1 MGRDSVRPVTP
12 SVEPSARMPT
22 ARRTAAIKA
31 VEEGISYE
39 LLYFAREALRMLNG
53 VNPLV
58 ASVTIEDPGA
68 NPVDDIVLAFGP
80 GGHKI
85 GGEIFGAQYIQVKK
99 GGTAADAF
107 SSADLADPKCKWLA
121 TDKTKQ
127 AFLPRLAR
135 RWQLFE
141 ADKIAACLTLVTTR
155 RWRQD
160 DPIARHL
167 TEGRVDEDAV
177 FRDRRCSPVLRK
189 WQAATGLTDD
199 QLQTFVGS
207 LCIVDGAESMEA
219 LRIDIA
225 TLARSLEIGDAR
237 VVPQIDAVVR
247 GIFRSKDRTL
257 DRNELIRQLEAAGL
271 PVGRLPSRIVRVAQ
285 TVQEPLRGWLPR
297 RPYASAPL
305 DVGAVWGMQTGAFA
319 GVIEGVSAQVVAAR
333 LKSAQAR
340 LYLELTPVAVP
351 RREWRVLE
359 SVSGRID
366 AKNVTDQLTAESPSI
381 PRGLVVDLVDT
392 RPATLD
398 SLQDIARAMLRDG
411 TDAIVVAVS
420 REVSLVQL
428 ALEDVIRALEASGVS
443 AEVLK
448 ARPVSSQ
455 PVTPAVDGQL
465 LDLDISDLQRHDW
478 TEVEQALASAATNAN
493 GEIRSRS
500 LWIAAS
506 VDDWLDC
513 WFDAY
518 VIGDGSELL
527 SFSAVPHARSDATVA
542 DVALGLLRLGR
553 NESGRRDEVRAALRQ
568 LDSLLDRD
576 TRIVVSTW
584 FDGGPAGDASDEL
597 FVRAGLSRSV
607 TIDSYA
613 GHALLLQS
621 DLLSRERLA
630 DFLRQEPAVRAILGL
645 CTPEE
650 WVNLDLDGA
659 LVDDIVDLRFQR
671 PLPKHGG

>member
-1 MGRDSVRPVTP
+1 MSKFK
-12 SVEPSARMPT
+12 
-22 ARRTAAIKA
+22 RTAPIKA

-53 VNPLV
+53 VYPYV
-58 ASVTIEDPGA
+58 QSVTLEDPAA

-80 GGHKI
+80 GGHTI
-85 GGEIFGAQYIQVKK
+85 GGEIFDAQYIQVKS

-121 TDKTKQ
+121 TDKAKQ

-135 RWQLFE
+135 RWQLF
-141 ADKIAACLTLVTTR
+141 DVAACLTLVTTR
-155 RWRQD
+155 RWREG

-167 TEGRVDEDAV
+167 TEGRIDEDAV
-177 FRDRRCSPVLRK
+177 FRDRRCGSVLGK
-189 WQAATGLTDD
+189 WQDATGFTED
-199 QLQTFVGS
+199 QLRTFVRS
-207 LCIVDGAESMEA
+207 ICIVDGADSMET

-225 TLARSLEIGDAR
+225 TLARSLGIGDAQ
-237 VVPQIDAVVR
+237 VVPQIDALVR

-257 DRNELIRQLEAAGL
+257 NRNELIRQLAAAQL
-271 PVGRLPSRIVRVAQ
+271 PVGKLPSRVVPVAP
-285 TVQEPLRGWLPR
+285 TAQEPLRGWLPR
-297 RPYASAPL
+297 RPYVSAPL

-319 GVIEGVSAQVVAAR
+319 CVVEGVSAHDVGAR
-333 LKSAQAR
+333 LASAQAL
-340 LYLELTPVAVP
+340 LYLVLTRDSAVVVP

-366 AKNVTDQLTAESPSI
+366 AKNVTDQLAAESPSI
-381 PRGLVVDLVDT
+381 PRGLVIDLVDT

-420 REVSLVQL
+420 RDVSSGQL
-428 ALEDVIRALEASGVS
+428 ALEDVIRALEPAGVS
-443 AEVLK
+443 VEILK

-455 PVTPAVDGQL
+455 SLTPAADTQL
-465 LDLDISDLQRHDW
+465 LDLDISDLQRRDW
-478 TEVEQALASAATNAN
+478 TEVEQVLAAAATSAN

-513 WFDAY
+513 WLDAY
-518 VIGDGSELL
+518 IIGDGSELL
-527 SFSAVPHARSDATVA
+527 SFSAVPHARADATVG
-542 DVALGLLRLGR
+542 DVTLGLLRLGR
-553 NESGRRDEVRAALRQ
+553 NAPGRRDEVRAALER
-568 LDSLLDRD
+568 LDPLFDRD
-576 TRIVVSTW
+576 TRVVVSTW
-584 FDGGPAGDASDEL
+584 LVGGPAGNASDEL
-597 FVRAGLSRSV
+597 FVRAGLSRAI

-613 GHALLLQS
+613 EHALLLQS
-621 DLLSRERLA
+621 DLPSRARLA
-630 DFLRQEPAVRAILGL
+630 DFLKQEPAVRAILGL

-650 WVNLDLDGA
+650 WASLDLDNVLA
-659 LVDDIVDLRFQR
+659 DDIVDLRFQR
-671 PLPKHGG
+671 PLPQHGG